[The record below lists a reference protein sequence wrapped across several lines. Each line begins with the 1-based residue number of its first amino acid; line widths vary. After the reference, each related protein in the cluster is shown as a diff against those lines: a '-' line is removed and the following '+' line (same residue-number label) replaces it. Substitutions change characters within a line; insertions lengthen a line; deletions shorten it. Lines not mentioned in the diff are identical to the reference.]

1 MDDFIS
7 SIDKRSK
14 SIPLRYSSLN
24 LVNLAEAI
32 LIRLAFIYE
41 LVLDSIVGKE
51 EIEGFISE
59 FRAVVSSKNSWP

>member
-14 SIPLRYSSLN
+14 SIPLRHSSLN

-32 LIRLAFIYE
+32 LVRLAFIYE

-51 EIEGFISE
+51 EIEFLLNSE
-59 FRAVVSSKNSWP
+59 PLS